1 MFVEHRA
8 ERLGLVGYVRNDAN
22 DHRRLE
28 VVAEGN
34 RSSLEALLRD
44 LQKGPPGARV
54 ETVQTAWE
62 AGQGTFRYFK
72 VEYDY

>member
-8 ERLGLVGYVRNDAN
+8 ERLGLAGYVRNDPE
-22 DHRRLE
+22 DRRRLE
-28 VVAEGN
+28 VVAEGSRAN
-34 RSSLEALLRD
+34 LEALLRD
-44 LQKGPPGARV
+44 LQKGPSGARV

-62 AGQGTFRYFK
+62 AAQGTFGYFR